1 MNKTQYTFNQV
12 TGYTTL
18 GSASTLLMLRT
29 IAVWHRAPLVTASL
43 AVASLGQWGILLHGI
58 VTVRSRSDVSKTCLV
73 DYASPV
79 FVKLIYLYS
88 ESSA

>member
-1 MNKTQYTFNQV
+1 MHKTQYTFNQV

-29 IAVWHRAPLVTASL
+29 IAVWHRHPLVTAPL
-43 AVASLGQWGILLHGI
+43 VVASLGQWGILLHGI
-58 VTVRSRSDVSKTCLV
+58 VTIRGNWSDVFKTCLV

-79 FVKLIYLYS
+79 FMKLIYLYS
-88 ESSA
+88 E